1 MRFGVLVLAM
11 WSMAAFGSD
20 LPDVESGLTKGKCT
34 KFPTP
39 GADQYYAGHWTIGE
53 DGVVEGTEKRILFA
67 NPKWRSTRGPDGRMG
82 RDCVVTWDIIG
93 HKSEPVTCTG
103 CTMSVKFEAR
113 VNYEKSTCPKRI
125 VNNGAYRAG
134 QYDVSLKSD
143 GTTGFYFSSSGKR
156 FAVGHHK
163 KGQVNYVSPHGCVWF

>member
-1 MRFGVLVLAM
+1 MRFGVLVLAV

-67 NPKWRSTRGPDGRMG
+67 NPKWRSTRGRMG
-82 RDCVVTWDIIG
+82 
-93 HKSEPVTCTG
+93 
-103 CTMSVKFEAR
+103 
-113 VNYEKSTCPKRI
+113 
-125 VNNGAYRAG
+125 
-134 QYDVSLKSD
+134 
-143 GTTGFYFSSSGKR
+143 
-156 FAVGHHK
+156 
-163 KGQVNYVSPHGCVWF
+163 VWVETAS